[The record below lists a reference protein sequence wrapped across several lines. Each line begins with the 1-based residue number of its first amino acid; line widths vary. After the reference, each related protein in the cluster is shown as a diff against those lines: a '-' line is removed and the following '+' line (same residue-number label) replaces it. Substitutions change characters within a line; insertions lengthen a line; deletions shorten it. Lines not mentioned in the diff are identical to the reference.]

1 MKSTLLVTAIALAA
15 AAFTVAAQAQTGRP
29 SSVEVSTSSETPRAV
44 AADDE
49 AGSYARYLM
58 LNGATRE
65 EALASARN
73 VDHPAVR
80 SRVAGRGPVAADAK
94 APVRQ

>member
-1 MKSTLLVTAIALAA
+1 MKSTRLVTVLALAA
-15 AAFTVAAQAQTGRP
+15 AVFTVAAHAQTGRP
-29 SSVEVSTSSETPRAV
+29 SRIEVSTSADTPSAI

-73 VDHPAVR
+73 IDHPALR
-80 SRVAGRGPVAADAK
+80 SRVADRGTVATDAK

>member
-15 AAFTVAAQAQTGRP
+15 AVFTVAAHADGRP
-29 SSVEVSTSSETPRAV
+29 SSVEVSTSSDAPRPV

-58 LNGATRE
+58 LNGSTRE

-73 VDHPAVR
+73 IDHPAAR
-80 SRVAGRGPVAADAK
+80 SRVAGRGPVAADGK

>member
-1 MKSTLLVTAIALAA
+1 MKSTRLVTVIALAA
-15 AAFTVAAQAQTGRP
+15 AVFTVAAHAQTGRP
-29 SSVEVSTSSETPRAV
+29 SSVEASTSVETLHAV

-73 VDHPAVR
+73 VDHPTLR
-80 SRVAGRGPVAADAK
+80 NRVAGRSPVATDAK

>member
-1 MKSTLLVTAIALAA
+1 MNSTLLVTAIALAA
-15 AAFTVAAQAQTGRP
+15 AVFTVAAQAQTGRP
-29 SSVEVSTSSETPRAV
+29 SAVEVSTTSETPRAI

-80 SRVAGRGPVAADAK
+80 SRVAGRGPTDAK

>member
-15 AAFTVAAQAQTGRP
+15 AVFTVAAQAQTGRP
-29 SSVEVSTSSETPRAV
+29 SSVEVSASREAPRTV

-73 VDHPAVR
+73 IDHPPVR
-80 SRVAGRGPVAADAK
+80 SRDPGRGVVAADAK